1 MKVAGPSQDPL
12 AALVSEL
19 QRWAES
25 FWLGPSPQN
34 QRLGLMTGRDMKI
47 VQSSVSVHMS

>member
-19 QRWAES
+19 QHWVES

-34 QRLGLMTGRDMKI
+34 QRLELMTGTDKKI
-47 VQSSVSVHMS
+47 VQSSVSVLMS